1 MNINSQKKQEK
12 TYKIPIIIIIIII
25 STIIIVSMIFLAYIE
40 NLINKS
46 ILSNLEEIT
55 RQDAEKLEDRI
66 EEHTKILETIVKEIE
81 ENAKNEQDI
90 FNIYNRHSRNNEF
103 SRIAILYKN
112 GTTITSDGKTVD
124 LSEETDMFFS
134 SSNVQ
139 LSQSR
144 KSKINN
150 EEINIYSKKMNF
162 YNQEISILL
171 VVDNYKYRNLLSQNI
186 FQGNGIESLI
196 TNEGEIIINSKS
208 EQNNGNI
215 FDELKKLNSRETEKI
230 DEMKAEI
237 LKKQEGQVFYHVKDK
252 KHFVSYKKL
261 RIGEWTLMIIVQE
274 DVIAK
279 DLIKLLEI
287 SIWIAVGIIIIITFT
302 TIYIVISNIK
312 KRQKLYQ
319 LAYIDPITNLG
330 NYNSYLETIEEKVEI
345 NTKKTLII
353 LDIDKFKTFNK
364 KYGHIK
370 GNELLKRV
378 GEEIKNSV
386 RKTDVVCRLSNDIF
400 GVFLLG
406 DIEVENITKRLN
418 NKLSRIKIGDIWYNL
433 RIAMGVYVSD
443 LNEKDVQTML
453 DKAIMA
459 HNSIKGKY
467 NITYGVFTEEFEQKL
482 IRQSEIE
489 NMMEQAIKNKEFEV
503 YYQPQ
508 ISTKT
513 KKMEGAE
520 ALVRWKKDGEMISP
534 NEFIPIFEKNYFITK
549 LDEYIYERVCENIK
563 EMGKEFSKLL
573 KFSVNVSKESL
584 LERDFLEKYIKITN
598 KYNVNPNN
606 ITIEITE
613 RTTVDDSINMKEIL
627 EKIKEKGFSIAIDD
641 FGTGYSSLN
650 ILENLPIDSLKID
663 KTFIDKIGASNEK
676 IEILETIFVISK
688 KLHLTTIAEGVEK
701 IEQVLYLKDMNC
713 DFIQGYFY
721 SKPLD
726 FTAFKKYTK
735 ENQ

>member
-1 MNINSQKKQEK
+1 MNINSQKKQKK
-12 TYKIPIIIIIIII
+12 TYKISIIIIIIII

-196 TNEGEIIINSKS
+196 TKEGEIIINSKS

-215 FDELKKLNSRETEKI
+215 FDELKKLNSKETEKI

-345 NTKKTLII
+345 NTKK
-353 LDIDKFKTFNK
+353 N
-364 KYGHIK
+364 
-370 GNELLKRV
+370 
-378 GEEIKNSV
+378 
-386 RKTDVVCRLSNDIF
+386 
-400 GVFLLG
+400 
-406 DIEVENITKRLN
+406 
-418 NKLSRIKIGDIWYNL
+418 
-433 RIAMGVYVSD
+433 
-443 LNEKDVQTML
+443 
-453 DKAIMA
+453 
-459 HNSIKGKY
+459 
-467 NITYGVFTEEFEQKL
+467 TY
-482 IRQSEIE
+482 
-489 NMMEQAIKNKEFEV
+489 
-503 YYQPQ
+503 
-508 ISTKT
+508 
-513 KKMEGAE
+513 
-520 ALVRWKKDGEMISP
+520 
-534 NEFIPIFEKNYFITK
+534 YFR
-549 LDEYIYERVCENIK
+549 YR
-563 EMGKEFSKLL
+563 
-573 KFSVNVSKESL
+573 
-584 LERDFLEKYIKITN
+584 
-598 KYNVNPNN
+598 
-606 ITIEITE
+606 
-613 RTTVDDSINMKEIL
+613 
-627 EKIKEKGFSIAIDD
+627 
-641 FGTGYSSLN
+641 
-650 ILENLPIDSLKID
+650 
-663 KTFIDKIGASNEK
+663 
-676 IEILETIFVISK
+676 
-688 KLHLTTIAEGVEK
+688 
-701 IEQVLYLKDMNC
+701 
-713 DFIQGYFY
+713 
-721 SKPLD
+721 
-726 FTAFKKYTK
+726 
-735 ENQ
+735 